1 MHSQSWW
8 EVPLSSLEKDLKSS
22 QQPLGLLRVMC
33 VPCASLK
40 TSWSGSQTGCAS
52 SRAVL
57 SHNTDLTTEHL
68 SQKQSCWW
76 TNREMSMCWNSC
88 IGCNRKTEV
97 RIENA
102 ILQLVII
109 LLLVILMSSVVFD
122 FTSLHGYISTTF
134 SVISVKI
141 PFITF
146 TGYSYF

>member
-1 MHSQSWW
+1 
-8 EVPLSSLEKDLKSS
+8 
-22 QQPLGLLRVMC
+22 
-33 VPCASLK
+33 
-40 TSWSGSQTGCAS
+40 
-52 SRAVL
+52 
-57 SHNTDLTTEHL
+57 
-68 SQKQSCWW
+68 
-76 TNREMSMCWNSC
+76 MCWNSC